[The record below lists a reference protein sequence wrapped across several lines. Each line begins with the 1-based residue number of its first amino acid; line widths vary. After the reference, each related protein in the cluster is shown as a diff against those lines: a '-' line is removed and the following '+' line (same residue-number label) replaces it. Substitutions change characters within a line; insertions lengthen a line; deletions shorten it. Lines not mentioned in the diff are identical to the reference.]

1 MDLSNFKITVHP
13 LEQKVK
19 HVNRNTGEIVESNE
33 MKIVWKHL
41 TLDVSEFDFYLRE
54 NHPNW
59 SETLSIREQEILHIW
74 MKELGYDEL
83 YFEVNNKT
91 IEEKGKVKF
100 QEQIDNWLQPNAT
113 TQLPAAD
120 VEEI

>member
-59 SETLSIREQEILHIW
+59 SETLSVREQEILHIW

-91 IEEKGKVKF
+91 IEEKGKVKL

>member
-1 MDLSNFKITVHP
+1 MDLSNFKITVQP

-33 MKIVWKHL
+33 MKIMWKHL

-91 IEEKGKVKF
+91 IEEKGKVKL

>member
-1 MDLSNFKITVHP
+1 MDLSNFKITVQP

-19 HVNRNTGEIVESNE
+19 HVNWNTGEIVESNE
-33 MKIVWKHL
+33 MKIMWKHL

-59 SETLSIREQEILHIW
+59 SETLNIREQEILHIW

-83 YFEVNNKT
+83 YFKVNGKT
-91 IEEKGKVKF
+91 IEEKGKVKK